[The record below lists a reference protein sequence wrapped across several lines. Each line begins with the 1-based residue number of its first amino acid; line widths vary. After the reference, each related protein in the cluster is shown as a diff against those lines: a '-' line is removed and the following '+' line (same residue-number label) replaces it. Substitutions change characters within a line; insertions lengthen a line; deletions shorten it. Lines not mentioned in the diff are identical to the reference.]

1 MGDDDYRSKLPA
13 TGFESPEPVEPD
25 PVGPEPIVEPKPVGP
40 ESAGEPAS
48 APQEPTS
55 DGVVVPLRPKPPAP
69 VSGENT
75 PQMESV
81 EQTRLL
87 SMLRHGQITLSEAVE
102 MTRRSPALAGLRM
115 SRLLKTMPGA
125 TPAKLTAVR
134 RIALTG
140 SVAGQAYAAKVDA
153 DLVDLIERAWPN
165 PAALWSP
172 APGWPWHTE

>member
-1 MGDDDYRSKLPA
+1 MGDDYQSKLPA
-13 TGFESPEPVEPD
+13 TGFESRGPAPDPAVEPEPD
-25 PVGPEPIVEPKPVGP
+25 PAAQAED
-40 ESAGEPAS
+40 
-48 APQEPTS
+48 
-55 DGVVVPLRPKPPAP
+55 DGVVVPLRPRPPAP
-69 VSGENT
+69 VSAEDS

-87 SMLRHGQITLSEAVE
+87 SMVRHGQIRLGQAVE

-125 TPAKLTAVR
+125 TPAKLTAIR

-140 SVAGQAYAAKVDA
+140 SVTGQAYAAKVDVE
-153 DLVDLIERAWPN
+153 LVELIERAWPN

-172 APGWPWHTE
+172 APGWPWHAE

>member
-1 MGDDDYRSKLPA
+1 MNDDYRSRLPA
-13 TGFESPEPVEPD
+13 TGFESAEPD
-25 PVGPEPIVEPKPVGP
+25 PEPELEPEPEPTAEPEPEPKPT
-40 ESAGEPAS
+40 S
-48 APQEPTS
+48 APRAPKNDS
-55 DGVVVPLRPKPPAP
+55 GVVVPLRPRPPAP
-69 VSGENT
+69 VSTGDA
-75 PQMESV
+75 PKMESV

-87 SMLRHGQITLSEAVE
+87 SMLRHGQISLAEAVE
-102 MTRRSPALAGLRM
+102 MTRRSSELAGLRM

-140 SVAGQAYAAKVDA
+140 SVTGQAYAAKIPA
-153 DLVDLIERAWPN
+153 DLVDLAERAWPN